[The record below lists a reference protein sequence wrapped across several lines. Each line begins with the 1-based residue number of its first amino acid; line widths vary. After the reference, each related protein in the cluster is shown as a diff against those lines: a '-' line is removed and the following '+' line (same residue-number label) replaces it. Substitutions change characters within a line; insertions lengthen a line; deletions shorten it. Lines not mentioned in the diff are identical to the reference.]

1 MNMKKL
7 YIILLLAGLFLG
19 SQVLADVVTTTRKIN
34 KPQTQTQQKPR
45 QIQSGTKNTT
55 PPVTRRTTGNKL
67 VDNIMSCKPYSE
79 TMVSDIDG
87 VNFDFKVT
95 IAGWVNNKCRL
106 DFISDVS
113 GIASSFKQIYGVDA
127 SQAQISAFAPKVRCE
142 FTKQQLAYV
151 GDSILQEE
159 ARKKGANGRMLKD
172 PDEIAF
178 DNFSASDARLMNVLL
193 NDRACTIL
201 NANDLG
207 NMLQNLMG
215 F

>member
-1 MNMKKL
+1 MKKI
-7 YIILLLAGLFLG
+7 YIFILFAGLFIG
-19 SQVLADVVTTTRKIN
+19 SQVMADVVTTTRKIN
-34 KPQTQTQQKPR
+34 KPQSQTQQKQQNVQTQTR
-45 QIQSGTKNTT
+45 KTT
-55 PPVTRRTTGNKL
+55 PPVTKRTTGNKL

-113 GIASSFKQIYGVDA
+113 GIASSFKQLYGVDA

-159 ARKKGANGRMLKD
+159 ARKKGGNGRMLKN
-172 PDEIAF
+172 PDEISF
-178 DNFSASDARLMNVLL
+178 DNFTASDARLMKILL

>member
-1 MNMKKL
+1 MKKM
-7 YIILLLAGLFLG
+7 YIILLLVGLFIG
-19 SQVLADVVTTTRKIN
+19 SQVMADVVTTTRKIN
-34 KPQTQTQQKPR
+34 KPQSQTQQKQQNVQTQTR
-45 QIQSGTKNTT
+45 KTT
-55 PPVTRRTTGNKL
+55 PPVTKRTTGNKL

-113 GIASSFKQIYGVDA
+113 GIASSFEQMYGVEA

-159 ARKKGANGRMLKD
+159 ARKKGDNGRMLKN
-172 PDEIAF
+172 PDEISF
-178 DNFSASDARLMNVLL
+178 DNFSASDARLMKILL